1 MFTKQNLLATL
12 AGALTM
18 FILGYVIWG
27 VALVDYYEGHT
38 ITNIMKEVPDFGIL
52 IVSHIIGS
60 FALST
65 IYSKWAGGNYGAG
78 SGFSFGLWIGV
89 FAGISYSLLWYA
101 TSEMMDLT
109 GHLTDAIVNLVFF
122 ALVGAVIGIAYK
134 ATAPKTASN

>member
-18 FILGYVIWG
+18 FILGYLIWG
-27 VALVDYYEGHT
+27 IALVDFYAGHT
-38 ITNIMKEVPDFGIL
+38 ITDVMREVPDFGIL
-52 IVSHIIGS
+52 VVSHVIGS

-65 IYSKWAGGNYGAG
+65 IYSKWANGNFGAG
-78 SGFSFGLWIGV
+78 SGFSFGIWIGV

-101 TSEMMDLT
+101 TSTMMDLT

-122 ALVGAVIGIAYK
+122 ALIGAVIGFTFK
-134 ATAPKTASN
+134 ATAPKAASN